1 MSHKNKKKMTSE
13 EVIDEEKNN
22 VAETEE
28 AAAKEKESAE
38 ESAEEAMQ
46 KAVDELKA
54 ALDTQKEA
62 VEAQKKEYHYLMAEF
77 DNFRRRSAQEKLELV
92 DTAAKGVIK
101 DLLPVVDDF
110 ERALEALSK
119 AEGSEAAKEGTELIY
134 KKLVSTLKSKGLE
147 EIEAVGKEFDTD
159 EHEAVAQIPAPE
171 EKLKGKVVE
180 VVQKGYK
187 LGGKVIRF
195 AKVVIGI

>member
-13 EVIDEEKNN
+13 EVLDEENKN
-22 VAETEE
+22 VAEPE
-28 AAAKEKESAE
+28 AEAKEKESAE

-134 KKLVSTLKSKGLE
+134 KKLVGTLKSKGLE

>member
-1 MSHKNKKKMTSE
+1 MM
-13 EVIDEEKNN
+13 VD
-22 VAETEE
+22 
-28 AAAKEKESAE
+28 AKELDYKDINENLRQFFLCNFEHFS
-38 ESAEEAMQ
+38 Q
-46 KAVDELKA
+46 KNCSHSKQLK
-54 ALDTQKEA
+54 L
-62 VEAQKKEYHYLMAEF
+62 LLSNIS
-77 DNFRRRSAQEKLELV
+77 NFLLQ
-92 DTAAKGVIK
+92 AKGVIK

-134 KKLVSTLKSKGLE
+134 KKLVGTLKSKGLE

>member
-1 MSHKNKKKMTSE
+1 MTSE

-62 VEAQKKEYHYLMAEF
+62 VEAQKKEYYYLMAEF

-134 KKLVSTLKSKGLE
+134 KKLVGTLKSKGLE

>member
-1 MSHKNKKKMTSE
+1 MTSE

>member
-13 EVIDEEKNN
+13 EVMDEEKKS
-22 VAETEE
+22 VEEAQE
-28 AAAKEKESAE
+28 AAAKEAESAE
-38 ESAEEAMQ
+38 ESAENALQ

-110 ERALEALSK
+110 ERALDALSK

-134 KKLVSTLKSKGLE
+134 KKLVGVLKSKGLE

-159 EHEAVAQIPAPE
+159 EHEAVAQIPAPKE
-171 EKLKGKVVE
+171 ESKGKVVE

>member
-1 MSHKNKKKMTSE
+1 MTSE
-13 EVIDEEKNN
+13 EVIDEENKN
-22 VAETEE
+22 VAEPE
-28 AAAKEKESAE
+28 AEAKEKESAE

-110 ERALEALSK
+110 ERALDALSK

-134 KKLVSTLKSKGLE
+134 KKLVGTLKSKGLE

>member
-22 VAETEE
+22 VAEPE
-28 AAAKEKESAE
+28 AEAKEKESAE

-134 KKLVSTLKSKGLE
+134 KKLVGTLKSKGLE
-147 EIEAVGKEFDTD
+147 EIEAVGKEFDT
-159 EHEAVAQIPAPE
+159 
-171 EKLKGKVVE
+171 
-180 VVQKGYK
+180 
-187 LGGKVIRF
+187 
-195 AKVVIGI
+195 

>member
-1 MSHKNKKKMTSE
+1 MTSE
-13 EVIDEEKNN
+13 EVIDEENKN
-22 VAETEE
+22 VAEPE
-28 AAAKEKESAE
+28 AEAKEKESAE

-134 KKLVSTLKSKGLE
+134 KKLVGTLKSKGLE

>member
-1 MSHKNKKKMTSE
+1 MTSE
-13 EVIDEEKNN
+13 EVIDEENKN
-22 VAETEE
+22 VAEPEE
-28 AAAKEKESAE
+28 AAAKDKESAE

-110 ERALEALSK
+110 ERALDALSK

-134 KKLVSTLKSKGLE
+134 KKLVGTLKSKGLE

>member
-13 EVIDEEKNN
+13 EVIDEENKN
-22 VAETEE
+22 VAETEAE
-28 AAAKEKESAE
+28 AKEKESAE

-134 KKLVSTLKSKGLE
+134 KKLVGTLKSKGLE

>member
-13 EVIDEEKNN
+13 EVIDEENKN
-22 VAETEE
+22 VAEPE
-28 AAAKEKESAE
+28 AEAKEKESAE

-110 ERALEALSK
+110 ERALDALSK

-134 KKLVSTLKSKGLE
+134 KKLVGTLKSKGLE

>member
-1 MSHKNKKKMTSE
+1 MSHKNKKKLTSE
-13 EVIDEEKNN
+13 EVIDEEKKT
-22 VAETEE
+22 VEEPQE
-28 AAAKEKESAE
+28 AAAKEAESAE
-38 ESAEEAMQ
+38 ESAENALQ
-46 KAVDELKA
+46 KAVDELK
-54 ALDTQKEA
+54 
-62 VEAQKKEYHYLMAEF
+62 AQKKEYHYLMAEF

-110 ERALEALSK
+110 ERALDALSK

-134 KKLVSTLKSKGLE
+134 KKLVGILKSKGLE

-159 EHEAVAQIPAPE
+159 EHEAVAQIPAPKE
-171 EKLKGKVVE
+171 ESKGKVVE

>member
-1 MSHKNKKKMTSE
+1 MTSE
-13 EVIDEEKNN
+13 EVMDEEKKT
-22 VAETEE
+22 VDEPQE
-28 AAAKEKESAE
+28 AAAKEAESAE
-38 ESAEEAMQ
+38 ESAENALQ

-110 ERALEALSK
+110 ERALDALSK

-134 KKLVSTLKSKGLE
+134 KKLVGVLKSKGLE

-159 EHEAVAQIPAPE
+159 EHEAVAQIPAPKE
-171 EKLKGKVVE
+171 ESKGKVVE

>member
-13 EVIDEEKNN
+13 EVIDEENKN
-22 VAETEE
+22 VAEPE
-28 AAAKEKESAE
+28 AEAKEKESAE

-134 KKLVSTLKSKGLE
+134 KKLVGTLKSKGLE

>member
-1 MSHKNKKKMTSE
+1 MTSE
-13 EVIDEEKNN
+13 EVMDEEKKS
-22 VAETEE
+22 VEEAQE
-28 AAAKEKESAE
+28 AAAKEAESAE
-38 ESAEEAMQ
+38 ESAENALQ

-110 ERALEALSK
+110 ERALDALSK

-134 KKLVSTLKSKGLE
+134 KKLVGVLKSKGLE

-159 EHEAVAQIPAPE
+159 EHEAVAQIPAPKE
-171 EKLKGKVVE
+171 ESKGKVVE

>member
-1 MSHKNKKKMTSE
+1 M
-13 EVIDEEKNN
+13 DEEKKS
-22 VAETEE
+22 VEEAQE
-28 AAAKEKESAE
+28 AAAKEAESAE
-38 ESAEEAMQ
+38 ESAENAMQ
-46 KAVDELKA
+46 KAVDELTA
-54 ALDTQKEA
+54 ALDTQNEA
-62 VEAQKKEYHYLMAEF
+62 VVAQSTEYHYRRAEF
-77 DNFRRRSAQEKLELV
+77 ENFRRRSAQEKLELV

-110 ERALEALSK
+110 ERALDALSK

-134 KKLVSTLKSKGLE
+134 KKLVGILKSKGLE

-159 EHEAVAQIPAPE
+159 EHEAVAQILAPKE
-171 EKLKGKVVE
+171 ESKGKVVD

>member
-13 EVIDEEKNN
+13 EVVEENKT
-22 VAETEE
+22 VAEQEE
-28 AAAKEKESAE
+28 SAAKEAESAE
-38 ESAEEAMQ
+38 ESAENTLQ

-134 KKLVSTLKSKGLE
+134 KKLVGTLKSKGLE